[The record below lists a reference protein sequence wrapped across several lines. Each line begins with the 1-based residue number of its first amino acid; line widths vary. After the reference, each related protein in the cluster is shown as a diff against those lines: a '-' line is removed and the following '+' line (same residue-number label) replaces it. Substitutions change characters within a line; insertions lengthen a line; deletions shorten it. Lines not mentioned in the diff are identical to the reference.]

1 MGILMALNTF
11 SNSIKKGMRQ
21 GFGIWLDKAH
31 EHRRVMMDERYDQ
44 MVQGL

>member
-21 GFGIWLDKAH
+21 GFGIWLEKGH
-31 EHRRVMMDERYDQ
+31 EHRRAMMDERYDQ